1 MASKIVTC
9 SKSQFASDLESLRD
23 RSIKPTKV
31 RQLVSELTKSIVE
44 DAITAPDADEKLAI
58 IVILRSGM
66 AMSDSFVSQLP
77 ADADVSIYH
86 LGLFRDKTSL
96 QPVEYYNKLPA
107 KDPKIKHAYVLDPVL
122 ATGGT
127 VTAAIN
133 ILKDWGVP
141 RVTVVN
147 ILASKV
153 GLAAASG
160 VWPESTDF
168 IVGAIDP
175 EVDAKGHIQPGI
187 GDIGDRL
194 YGTGA

>member
-1 MASKIVTC
+1 M
-9 SKSQFASDLESLRD
+9 
-23 RSIKPTKV
+23 
-31 RQLVSELTKSIVE
+31 LTIF
-44 DAITAPDADEKLAI
+44 ITH
-58 IVILRSGM
+58 R
-66 AMSDSFVSQLP
+66 
-77 ADADVSIYH
+77 
-86 LGLFRDKTSL
+86 
-96 QPVEYYNKLPA
+96 
-107 KDPKIKHAYVLDPVL
+107 
-122 ATGGT
+122 
-127 VTAAIN
+127 
-133 ILKDWGVP
+133 DWGVP
-141 RVTVVN
+141 KVTIVN